1 MKEVEAIK
9 DPNEINRLR
18 KIMLASNDYLYALLF
33 TYGINTGLRI
43 SDILKLKFEDIL
55 DERKRVKSSFEVVE
69 QKTEKKRKIVVNDSV
84 REMIDLFLKSTDR
97 RTGYIFS
104 RTNGEKP
111 ITREAVWQRLNK
123 YAREAGLKGQIGT
136 HTLRKTFGY
145 QLYKKGVDITRIQ
158 YILNHSSP
166 KITLRYIGIT
176 QEEVDDIVENL
187 NI

>member
-9 DPNEINRLR
+9 NPNEINRFR

-55 DERKRVKSSFEVVE
+55 DERKRVKSSFEVIE
-69 QKTEKKRKIVVNDSV
+69 QKTEKKRKIIMNDSV
-84 REMIDLFLKSTDR
+84 REMLELFIKSTDR

-104 RTNGEKP
+104 RTDGVKP
-111 ITREAVWQRLNK
+111 ITRGAVWYALNR
-123 YAREAGLKGQIGT
+123 YAKEAGIKGQIGT

-145 QLYKKGVDITRIQ
+145 QLYKKGIDITRIQ
-158 YILNHSSP
+158 YILNHSNP
-166 KITLRYIGIT
+166 KVTLRYIGIT